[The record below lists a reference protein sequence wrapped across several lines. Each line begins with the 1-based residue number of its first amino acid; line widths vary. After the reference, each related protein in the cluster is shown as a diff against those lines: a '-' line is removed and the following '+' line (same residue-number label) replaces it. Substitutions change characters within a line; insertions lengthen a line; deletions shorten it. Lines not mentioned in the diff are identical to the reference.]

1 MLTCP
6 FFNTSLL
13 EKPDFSLKKA
23 TKVKDHEAS
32 KSQRSKKISL
42 RKFFLFDFWSNWTI
56 LSHLAKVFLVFHG
69 RDCKG
74 LFLTWGRGVWS
85 MMTSAKK
92 DIWLQSQQMHKQEY
106 ILNLWICIWNIDRLE
121 QSVRNKIFELLGVIH
136 KLCSHFCRIL

>member
-1 MLTCP
+1 MDIRRKRWIDY
-6 FFNTSLL
+6 SLL
-13 EKPDFSLKKA
+13 KIKECWHALFLIPQKPDFSLKKA

-32 KSQRSKKISL
+32 KSQRSKKIWL
-42 RKFFLFDFWSNWTI
+42 MKIFLFDFWPNWTI

-74 LFLTWGRGVWS
+74 LFLTLGRGVWP

-106 ILNLWICIWNIDRLE
+106 
-121 QSVRNKIFELLGVIH
+121 SYSTFEFEINFFKDL
-136 KLCSHFCRIL
+136 